1 MGSEMC
7 IRDRSWLDYVGKKEV
22 RAFKVDDVPYYIK
35 QMQLAA
41 LSLERVLSYSDDIFE
56 CCQLVFPDF
65 DNYRWG
71 EVTKAA
77 AKDIWKMER

>member
-1 MGSEMC
+1 
-7 IRDRSWLDYVGKKEV
+7 
-22 RAFKVDDVPYYIK
+22 
-35 QMQLAA
+35 MQLAA

-65 DNYRWG
+65 DNFRWS
-71 EVTKAA
+71 EITKAA